1 MKDLPIRRLFT
12 GPSQD
17 HLVALIDKNDTICY
31 RIGIH
36 PVQPMPQGKH
46 SSIRVAL
53 AVPPKLHEQLS
64 AWAEY
69 EGRPVA
75 SLCLYLIEHSLRQAQ
90 KEGIAP
96 SFGSEGQNDPID
108 RYEFTGTR
116 RRKQEEEEPN
126 DKRIVKALLTALQDL
141 EN

>member
-1 MKDLPIRRLFT
+1 
-12 GPSQD
+12 
-17 HLVALIDKNDTICY
+17 
-31 RIGIH
+31 
-36 PVQPMPQGKH
+36 MPQGKH

-75 SLCLYLIEHSLRQAQ
+75 SLCMYLIEHSLRQAQ

-96 SFGSEGQNDPID
+96 SFGNEGQNDPID
-108 RYEFTGTR
+108 SYEFTGTR
-116 RRKQEEEEPN
+116 RKKPAGTEEEPT
-126 DKRIVKALLTALQDL
+126 DKRIVKALLSALQDL